1 MRVIDYTWTCYCP
14 EKNFYMLVLILIFFR
29 SSNQP
34 VCSFLV
40 WSISGYPILSMAVI
54 SQDLATVQKIYQL
67 HRRLGVHV
75 DDVTNEEGITPYM
88 EAVRRDY
95 TEIAEFLRNVGKASP
110 LRVSHNGQTVA
121 EVTAEFQKDK
131 NDRIE
136 AKIREMRMIN
146 PPRYRYNN
154 TEYWS

>member
-1 MRVIDYTWTCYCP
+1 
-14 EKNFYMLVLILIFFR
+14 
-29 SSNQP
+29 
-34 VCSFLV
+34 
-40 WSISGYPILSMAVI
+40 MAVI

-95 TEIAEFLRNVGKASP
+95 TEIAEFLRIVGKASP
-110 LRVSHNGQTVA
+110 LRVSHNGRTVA